1 MGIGAMIVS
10 LVVAGLIAAAVIT
23 IIYLTAKKLKELI
36 QKRKEKNRKAKVAFG
51 ETRKIVEENAQEI
64 LANAPSMTMD
74 DLERTCEETPYFVVD
89 YDPNTDEVSDYTT
102 IKTEGTDEKIESIMN
117 QNDGIIL
124 FD

>member
-10 LVVAGLIAAAVIT
+10 LVVAGLIVAAVIT

-117 QNDGIIL
+117 KNDGIIL

>member
-10 LVVAGLIAAAVIT
+10 LVVAGLIVATVIT
-23 IIYLTAKKLKELI
+23 IVYLTAKKLKELI
-36 QKRKEKNRKAKVAFG
+36 QKRKEKNRKSKVAFG
-51 ETRKIVEENAQEI
+51 ETRKIVKENAREI
-64 LANAPSMTMD
+64 LKNAPSMTMD

-89 YDPNTDEVSDYTT
+89 YDSESDEVSDYTT
-102 IKTEGTDEKIESIMN
+102 IKTDGTDEKVESIMN

>member
-10 LVVAGLIAAAVIT
+10 LVVAGLIVAAVIT
-23 IIYLTAKKLKELI
+23 IVHLTAKKLKELI
-36 QKRKEKNRKAKVAFG
+36 QKRKEKNKKSKVAFG
-51 ETRKIVEENAQEI
+51 ETRKIVEENAKEI

-102 IKTEGTDEKIESIMN
+102 IKTESTDEKIESIMS

>member
-10 LVVAGLIAAAVIT
+10 LVVTGVIVAAVIT

-102 IKTEGTDEKIESIMN
+102 IKTEGTDEKIENIMN

>member
-10 LVVAGLIAAAVIT
+10 LVVAGLIVAAVIT

-51 ETRKIVEENAQEI
+51 ETRKIVKENAQEI
-64 LANAPSMTMD
+64 LASAPSMTMD

-102 IKTEGTDEKIESIMN
+102 IKTESTDEKIESIMN

>member
-10 LVVAGLIAAAVIT
+10 LVVAGLIVAAVIT
-23 IIYLTAKKLKELI
+23 IIYLTTKKLKELI
-36 QKRKEKNRKAKVAFG
+36 QKRKEENKKAKVAFG
-51 ETRKIVEENAQEI
+51 ETRKIVKENAKEI
-64 LANAPSMTMD
+64 LANAPSMTME
-74 DLERTCEETPYFVVD
+74 DLEKTCEETPYFVVD

-102 IKTEGTDEKIESIMN
+102 IKTESTDEKNESIMS

>member
-1 MGIGAMIVS
+1 M
-10 LVVAGLIAAAVIT
+10 AAVIT

-102 IKTEGTDEKIESIMN
+102 IKTEGTDEKIENIMN

>member
-10 LVVAGLIAAAVIT
+10 LVVAGLIVAAVIT
-23 IIYLTAKKLKELI
+23 IVYLTAKKLKELI
-36 QKRKEKNRKAKVAFG
+36 QKRKEKNKKSKVAFG
-51 ETRKIVEENAQEI
+51 ETRKIVEENAKEI

-74 DLERTCEETPYFVVD
+74 DLEKTYEETPYFVVD

-102 IKTEGTDEKIESIMN
+102 IKTESTDEKIESIMS
-117 QNDGIIL
+117 QNGGIIL

>member
-1 MGIGAMIVS
+1 MVIGAMIVT
-10 LVVAGLIAAAVIT
+10 LVVAGLIVAAVIT

>member
-10 LVVAGLIAAAVIT
+10 LVVAGVIVAAVIT

-51 ETRKIVEENAQEI
+51 ETRKIVKENAQEI
-64 LANAPSMTMD
+64 LASAPSMTMD

-102 IKTEGTDEKIESIMN
+102 IKTESTDEKIESIMN

>member
-10 LVVAGLIAAAVIT
+10 LVVAGLMVATVIT
-23 IIYLTAKKLKELI
+23 IVYLTAKKLKELI
-36 QKRKEKNRKAKVAFG
+36 QKRKEKNRRSKVAFG
-51 ETRKIVEENAQEI
+51 ETRKIVEESAREI
-64 LANAPSMTMD
+64 LANAPSMTME
-74 DLERTCEETPYFVVD
+74 DLEKTCEETPYFVVD

-102 IKTEGTDEKIESIMN
+102 IKTDSTDEKIENIMS

>member
-1 MGIGAMIVS
+1 MGVGAMIVS
-10 LVVAGLIAAAVIT
+10 LVVAGLIVAAVIT

-36 QKRKEKNRKAKVAFG
+36 QKRKEKNKKAKVAFG
-51 ETRKIVEENAQEI
+51 ETRKIVKENAKEI
-64 LANAPSMTMD
+64 LANAPSMTME

-102 IKTEGTDEKIESIMN
+102 IKTESTDEKIESIMS

>member
-10 LVVAGLIAAAVIT
+10 LVVAGLIVAAVIT
-23 IIYLTAKKLKELI
+23 IISLTAKKLKELI

-102 IKTEGTDEKIESIMN
+102 IKTEGTDEKIENIMN

>member
-1 MGIGAMIVS
+1 MDIGAMIVS
-10 LVVAGLIAAAVIT
+10 LVVAGLIVVAVIT

-51 ETRKIVEENAQEI
+51 ETRKIVEKKAQEI

-102 IKTEGTDEKIESIMN
+102 IKTEGIDEKIESIMN

>member
-10 LVVAGLIAAAVIT
+10 LVVAGLIVAAVIT

-36 QKRKEKNRKAKVAFG
+36 QKRKEKNKKAKVAFG
-51 ETRKIVEENAQEI
+51 ETRKIVKENAKEI
-64 LANAPSMTMD
+64 LENAPSMTME
-74 DLERTCEETPYFVVD
+74 DLEKTCEETPYFVVD

-102 IKTEGTDEKIESIMN
+102 IKAESTDEKIESIMS

>member
-1 MGIGAMIVS
+1 MIVS
-10 LVVAGLIAAAVIT
+10 LVVAGLIVAAVIT

-102 IKTEGTDEKIESIMN
+102 IKTEGTDEKIENIMN

>member
-10 LVVAGLIAAAVIT
+10 LVVAGLIVAAVIT

-102 IKTEGTDEKIESIMN
+102 IKTEGTDEKIENIMN

>member
-10 LVVAGLIAAAVIT
+10 LVVAGLIVAAVIT

-51 ETRKIVEENAQEI
+51 ETRKIVKENAQEI
-64 LANAPSMTMD
+64 LASAPSMTMD

>member
-10 LVVAGLIAAAVIT
+10 LVVAGLIVAAVIT

-102 IKTEGTDEKIESIMN
+102 IKTEGTDEKIENIMN
-117 QNDGIIL
+117 QNDGFIL

>member
-10 LVVAGLIAAAVIT
+10 LVVAGLIVTTVIT
-23 IIYLTAKKLKELI
+23 IVYLTAKKLKELI
-36 QKRKEKNRKAKVAFG
+36 QKRKEKNRKSKVAFG
-51 ETRKIVEENAQEI
+51 ETRKIVKENAREI
-64 LANAPSMTMD
+64 LKNAPSMTMD

-89 YDPNTDEVSDYTT
+89 YDSETDEVSDYAT
-102 IKTEGTDEKIESIMN
+102 IKTDSTDEKIESIMN

>member
-10 LVVAGLIAAAVIT
+10 LVVAGLIVTTVIT
-23 IIYLTAKKLKELI
+23 IVYLTAKKLKELI
-36 QKRKEKNRKAKVAFG
+36 QKRKEKNRKSKVAFG
-51 ETRKIVEENAQEI
+51 ETRKIIKENAREI
-64 LANAPSMTMD
+64 LKNAPSMTMD

-89 YDPNTDEVSDYTT
+89 YDSETDEVSDYTT
-102 IKTEGTDEKIESIMN
+102 IKTDSTDEKIESIMN

>member
-1 MGIGAMIVS
+1 MIVS
-10 LVVAGLIAAAVIT
+10 LVVAGLIVATVIT
-23 IIYLTAKKLKELI
+23 IVYLTAKKLKELI
-36 QKRKEKNRKAKVAFG
+36 QKRKEKNKKSKVAFG
-51 ETRKIVEENAQEI
+51 ETRKIVEENAKEI

-102 IKTEGTDEKIESIMN
+102 IKTESTDEKIESIMS

-124 FD
+124 FE

>member
-10 LVVAGLIAAAVIT
+10 LVVAGLIVAAVIT